1 MTYHVRID
9 CSSVYELIGSFML
22 FVHRKWIR
30 NVDNGMTWVRQAEQM
45 MPSEWDEHARQV
57 KRYSLTDY
65 DMLYAIALEYTGG
78 SHITGYIE
86 HLEQTT
92 DQQWKHVQ
100 EQYGLLEI
108 SLTRDDC
115 QRYYVPAL
123 KCWYEHYISHTL
135 PQWEPILLQDADEKR
150 LLMSKITPEEVV
162 EVATNGIVIRDEKN
176 HIRECI
182 LAPMWHYRPMNNTCT
197 FKNKL
202 LVLYA
207 VDEPA
212 EDDCVPS
219 HSLLRMTQALADQE
233 RLQLLRFVSQGS
245 RSFTDIQQH
254 LSLSKGTV
262 KHHLAVLRSAGY
274 IRTYW
279 DGDSESIALRREG
292 LSDLSVFLED
302 YVQVQL

>member
-45 MPSEWDEHARQV
+45 MPTEWDEHARQI
-57 KRYSLTDY
+57 KRYPLTDY
-65 DMLYAIALEYTGG
+65 DMLYAMALEYAGG
-78 SHITGYIE
+78 SQITGYIK
-86 HLEQTT
+86 HLEQATEE
-92 DQQWKHVQ
+92 QWKLIQ
-100 EQYGLLEI
+100 DQYGLSEKP
-108 SLTRDDC
+108 LTREKC
-115 QRYYVPAL
+115 QLHYVPAL

-135 PQWEPILLQDADEKR
+135 PQWEPILQQDAHEKR
-150 LLMSKITPEEVV
+150 LLMSKIHPEEVV
-162 EVATNGIVIRDEKN
+162 EVATNGIVIRDEQN
-176 HIRECI
+176 QIRECI

-207 VDEPA
+207 VDEPE

-219 HSLLRMTQALADQE
+219 HSLLRMTQALADHE
-233 RLQLLRFVSQGS
+233 RLQLLRFVSQGA
-245 RSFTDIQQH
+245 RSFPDIQQH
-254 LSLSKGTV
+254 LGLSKGTV

-279 DGDSESIALRREG
+279 DGNSESISLRQEG